1 MHILIGKTEIG
12 FPEGTLGEI
21 IITTPTNEKPNNL
34 EFWKQ

>member
-21 IITTPTNEKPNNL
+21 IITTPLVAEL
-34 EFWKQ
+34 